1 MKPYARILLLAGLA
15 GTMLML
21 FGSCNEAPPTSLYDL
36 PRDVRPQPVIT
47 SLDPP
52 ASALAGVTTITING
66 SNFSSVAS
74 ENLVYFDAAQAT
86 VLTASATK
94 LTVRAP
100 TLLGDTL
107 KLRVMV
113 YKADLFSEVRKYKL
127 ISAVASFGS
136 LGKVDEPYAVAA
148 DASGNVYV
156 SIISGGTGVGVKK
169 ITPAGVLTD
178 YAPATAGV
186 TRWAAMKVGPAGEI
200 YTTRIL
206 KVIYKIPAG
215 GGAAA
220 IWLTS
225 GLGTIYDLDFDAQGN
240 CWAGGNN
247 AFVYRI
253 KQDKSV
259 KAFDFT
265 CNVRAVRVFSG
276 YLYVGGK
283 SDTTEGVWRAQI
295 INADSLG
302 KFESVFD
309 FSSKYSGY
317 LVNALTFAADGDMY
331 IGTDAPAAIVVVHAN
346 KTSESLYP
354 GLFTPPMW
362 AFTWGT
368 ADDLYVTRT
377 GTNMGILKV
386 TMLKNGA
393 PYYGRT
399 L

>member
-15 GTMLML
+15 GALTGLL
-21 FGSCNEAPPTSLYDL
+21 GGCKEEPPTSLYDL
-36 PRDVRPQPVIT
+36 PRDSRPQPVIT
-47 SLDPP
+47 TVDPA

-66 SNFSSVAS
+66 SNFSGTPS
-74 ENLVYFDAAQAT
+74 ENLVYFDAAAAT
-86 VLTASATK
+86 VLTASTTK

-100 TLLGDTL
+100 AVLGDTL

-113 YKADLFSEVRKYKL
+113 YKADLFSTPRTYKL
-127 ISAVASFGS
+127 ISAAASFGS
-136 LGKVDEPYAVAA
+136 LGKVDEPYAVTA

-169 ITPAGVLTD
+169 ITPAGVLSD

-186 TRWAAMKVGPAGEI
+186 TRWAAMKVGPGGLI

-206 KVIYKIPAG
+206 KVIYRIPAG

-220 IWLTS
+220 IWLTA
-225 GLGTIYDLDFDAQGN
+225 GLGTIYDLDFDANGN

-247 AFVYRI
+247 TAVYRV

-259 KAFDFT
+259 KSFDFT
-265 CNVRAVRVFSG
+265 CNVRAVRVFNG
-276 YLYVGGK
+276 YLYLGGK
-283 SDTTEGVWRAQI
+283 VDTTEGVWRAQI
-295 INADSLG
+295 INSDSLG
-302 KFESVFD
+302 TFEKYFD

-331 IGTDAPAAIVVVHAN
+331 IGTDAAEAIVVVHPS
-346 KTSESLYP
+346 KTSEGLYP

-368 ADDLYVTRT
+368 ADDMYVTRT
-377 GTNMGILKV
+377 GTNMALLKV
-386 TMLKNGA
+386 TMLKSGA